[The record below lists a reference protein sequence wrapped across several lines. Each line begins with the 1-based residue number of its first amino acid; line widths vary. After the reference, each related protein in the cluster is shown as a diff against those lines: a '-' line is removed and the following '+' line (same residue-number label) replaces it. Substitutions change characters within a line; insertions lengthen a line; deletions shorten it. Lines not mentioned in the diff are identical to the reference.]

1 MRNDGGPWP
10 TGPPLVPLKS
20 TRIQQTTGS
29 QGDNLIS
36 VTTAH
41 ETSQTGDIDGP
52 HGSVIENHS
61 DIRGG
66 GSAKQSLH
74 EVRLSTMR
82 NTSGPRANT
91 GDGIHP

>member
-1 MRNDGGPWP
+1 M
-10 TGPPLVPLKS
+10 
-20 TRIQQTTGS
+20 
-29 QGDNLIS
+29 S

-52 HGSVIENHS
+52 HGSVVETHS

-66 GSAKQSLH
+66 GSAEQSLH

-82 NTSGPRANT
+82 YTGGPRANT
-91 GDGIHP
+91 GMVSILK